1 MLAVRFAVDN
11 GELSDVR
18 LAFGGMAATPIRGRK
33 AEAALTGKRIND
45 EHALNQAIEALRSEL
60 TPMSDMRASAAYRLD
75 MACNLIRKAWLEL
88 NGTDVVT
95 FSGHAVSDSILSTGL
110 EASTHA

>member
-1 MLAVRFAVDN
+1 
-11 GELSDVR
+11 
-18 LAFGGMAATPIRGRK
+18 
-33 AEAALTGKRIND
+33 
-45 EHALNQAIEALRSEL
+45 
-60 TPMSDMRASAAYRLD
+60 MRASAAYRLD

-88 NGTDVVT
+88 NGNVVVT